1 MVLWLPATRRYYTVR
16 VAVTACHPVQPDGVI
31 QFLFWR
37 SGPHPARP
45 VETLYT
51 MLLPRPMAFSG
62 QSSLGSSED
71 SRARSLRQPMRQR
84 AADLEPSRRTPI
96 TWERN
101 NLILSSPGTLGGRWV
116 FVIGAYSTL
125 LSTVEKF

>member
-1 MVLWLPATRRYYTVR
+1 
-16 VAVTACHPVQPDGVI
+16 
-31 QFLFWR
+31 
-37 SGPHPARP
+37 
-45 VETLYT
+45 
-51 MLLPRPMAFSG
+51 
-62 QSSLGSSED
+62 
-71 SRARSLRQPMRQR
+71 MRQR

-125 LSTVEKF
+125 LSTVEKFLKNILV